1 MALLN
6 QESMKPDAAAADH
19 LRNYFTLLHSQ
30 RDKHFGNART
40 VRQVVGES
48 VKNQNLRL
56 ASIKKEERTPE
67 LMETL
72 ILEDVK
78 EFEIKEMDKG
88 PSIGFRI
95 KKLRSTSNE

>member
-1 MALLN
+1 M
-6 QESMKPDAAAADH
+6 
-19 LRNYFTLLHSQ
+19 
-30 RDKHFGNART
+30 
-40 VRQVVGES
+40 RQVVGES